1 MYDGRV
7 TLTHF
12 LVKEER
18 SREDARTEGLTALL
32 IDLATACKAI
42 SNTVARALLARTD
55 PELPQ
60 QIEAAANDVMIRS
73 HRATGNVAGM
83 ASEAAEEPVLLQRP
97 RGKLLLVFDP
107 LNGSENL
114 DINFVTGTIFSVL
127 RAPAV
132 DRELEAEDF
141 LQPGTEQIAA
151 GFCQYGA
158 STRLFLTTGN
168 GVNGFT
174 LDRDVGEFTLTHP
187 GIAIPAD
194 ASTFAIN
201 TSNERFWE
209 PPVRRY
215 VEECLAG
222 NEGPRGRDFGMRW
235 VASLVAEAHR
245 LLTRGGVFLYPFDE
259 RTREQG
265 GRLSLL
271 HEANPISF
279 LIEQAGGA
287 STTGRRRVLEVVPT
301 SLRQHVPFIFGSKN
315 EVERLIRY
323 HREYIEGREPER
335 SDSPLFSSRSLFR
348 LP

>member
-12 LVKEER
+12 LAREER
-18 SREDARTEGLTALL
+18 SRAGGRRDELVVLL
-32 IDLATACKAI
+32 NDLATACKAI
-42 SNTVARALLARTD
+42 GNAVARGLLANTD
-55 PELPQ
+55 PDLPQ
-60 QIEAAANDVMIRS
+60 KVQAAADDVMIRS
-73 HRATGNVAGM
+73 HLSNGLVGGM
-83 ASEAAEEPVLLQRP
+83 SSKDAERFQASQQP
-97 RGKLLLVFDP
+97 RSRFLLVFDP
-107 LNGSENL
+107 LNGSANL

-127 RAPAV
+127 RAPAM
-132 DRELEAEDF
+132 DRELSAEDF
-141 LQPGTEQIAA
+141 LQPGTEQVAA

-158 STRLFLTTGN
+158 STRLFLTTGD
-168 GVNGFT
+168 GVHGFA

-187 GIAIPAD
+187 RIAIPAD

-222 NEGPRGRDFGMRW
+222 STGPRGRDFGMRW

-245 LLTRGGVFLYPFDE
+245 LLTRGGVFLYPLDE

-265 GRLSLL
+265 GTLSLL
-271 HEANPISF
+271 HEANPIAF

-287 STTGRRRVLEVVPT
+287 STTGRKRVLDVVPQ
-301 SLRQHVPFIFGSKN
+301 SLQHRSPFIFGSKN
-315 EVERLIRY
+315 EVERIIRY
-323 HREYIEGREPER
+323 HRDYIEGREPER

-348 LP
+348 NP